1 MLPKVEESGLI
12 SSLPDI
18 NIIALLET
26 PISIKNISEIASVDK
41 VKGLALGGADLSASL
56 GSTMDWDSLL
66 YARSKIVLEASIN
79 NLFSIDSPF
88 MNIDNLDALQE
99 ERKRSKAMGFNGKAA
114 IHPSQLPVIKNSF
127 IPNEDEIAEAIE
139 IIKAFNDASSAVI
152 AYKGKMIDL
161 PVILSMEKR
170 LKLVGI
176 DPKNID

>member
-1 MLPKVEESGLI
+1 
-12 SSLPDI
+12 
-18 NIIALLET
+18 
-26 PISIKNISEIASVDK
+26 
-41 VKGLALGGADLSASL
+41 
-56 GSTMDWDSLL
+56 
-66 YARSKIVLEASIN
+66 
-79 NLFSIDSPF
+79 

-99 ERKRSKAMGFNGKAA
+99 ESKRSKAMGFNGKAA
-114 IHPSQLPVIKNSF
+114 IHPSQLEVIKNSF
-127 IPNEDEIAEAIE
+127 IPNEDEIAEAKE